1 MKKKSKTKKILKSE
15 SVEILVDREMKE
27 AIIRAAKAERESV
40 GQYCRDVLLERLYQH
55 RFLFRPGEK

>member
-15 SVEILVDREMKE
+15 SVEILVDKEMKE
-27 AIIRAAKAERESV
+27 AIIRAAKAERKSV

-55 RFLFRPGEK
+55 RFLVRPGEK

>member
-1 MKKKSKTKKILKSE
+1 MKKKSKKDKQLKTE

-27 AIIRAAKAERESV
+27 GIAKAAMAERKSV

-55 RFLFRPGEK
+55 RFLSRPGEK